1 MPNNSNPTRL
11 TRTKFTT
18 STWQRGITS
27 IAWALL
33 ITAPASADTAY
44 RCGDAY
50 SALAQCPSG
59 QPVEVKTTSVP
70 RSSAQDTNA
79 AAMRDM
85 REAEALEKKRLQA
98 ERQAGQNA
106 ALRLSA
112 PGNLGS
118 TSPPYETERAP
129 MPSKGKHMR
138 KPPNPYFTAKDPSA
152 PTKKKGNAKA
162 LPSAN

>member
-70 RSSAQDTNA
+70 RSSAPDTNA
-79 AAMRDM
+79 AAMRDI

-98 ERQAGQNA
+98 ERQAGPNA
-106 ALRLSA
+106 AVRLSA
-112 PGNLGS
+112 PS
-118 TSPPYETERAP
+118 DAERAP